1 MTATRSRIN
10 LPLALAFG
18 LLLFTLVA
26 LAPSA
31 AGSAHGVLGA
41 GVANAQ
47 EADDEAPAIM
57 PKVKSQVRRA
67 DKSLDKAED
76 FIDDNDYAKAANR
89 LRVARVYMYKARVY
103 AGRLVSTPVDEEGS
117 EGDAEE
123 PPYTPVDTA
132 QAVLDLESR
141 GVLYSTDLFDEVTD
155 ATVNTELAKTLS
167 ASVNGRDALLKQIY
181 ALDPEAEGADFADS
195 LPDLADG
202 INLEIENMTDTLQYD
217 TLRNQAKTALNSAL
231 PKVRATLAGLPVGE

>member
-1 MTATRSRIN
+1 MTATRSRTH
-10 LPLALAFG
+10 LPRALAFG
-18 LLLFTLVA
+18 LLLFA
-26 LAPSA
+26 LIAIAPSA
-31 AGSAHGVLGA
+31 VGSGHGVPGV

-47 EADDEAPAIM
+47 DADDDAPPIM
-57 PKVKSQVRRA
+57 PKVASNIRRA

-76 FIDDNDYAKAANR
+76 FIDDNEYPKAANR

-103 AGRLVSTPVDEEGS
+103 TGRLVTTPVDEEAS

-132 QAVLDLESR
+132 LAVLELQSR
-141 GVLYSTDLFDEVTD
+141 GVMYSTDLFDEVTD
-155 ATVNTELAKTLS
+155 ATINTELAKTLS
-167 ASVNGRDALLKQIY
+167 ASVNGRDRLLAQINT
-181 ALDPEAEGADFADS
+181 LDPEEEGADFADI

-202 INLEIENMTDTLQYD
+202 LNLEIENITETLQYD

-231 PKVRATLAGLPVGE
+231 TKVRATLAALPAEE